1 MALVVIIVCIPP
13 CDLTSASWS
22 TTNAIEGEA
31 VNLNIAGTNCDGKT
45 VSFEIWEKDGLL
57 NPDDSVT
64 INPSSIVFSGTSSS
78 GSWTAEWQDDTDGF
92 QSNPPE
98 YYFIA
103 SVSDGSDEIKS
114 GLLYVEVS
122 IGLCDEITI
131 CSDSDVYSCGNCP
144 GVAEASVPEYINCAL
159 EDYNCMCEWDEI
171 EGCQAKW
178 DGIEDMTIGTCT
190 YIDSSIDPLGC
201 EDDGY
206 LSYGWVGEWT
216 WDSLNTYTPEPDPNN
231 GDYVEYTIGSD
242 DWHYDPNDK
251 QSLCED
257 SGKTTV
263 MCPAQIELPF
273 FRTWGIV
280 VTIGLIV
287 LVYIILNFK
296 KSKSKKKK

>member
-31 VNLNIAGTNCDGKT
+31 VNLNVAGTNCDGKT
-45 VSFEIWEKDGLL
+45 IDFEIWEKDGFL

-122 IGLCDEITI
+122 IGVCDEITI

-144 GVAEASVPEYINCAL
+144 GVAEASVPSYIDCA
-159 EDYNCMCEWDEI
+159 EGYNCRCEWDET

-178 DGIEDMTIGTCT
+178 DNVEGTCT
-190 YIDSSIDPLGC
+190 YITDSSIDPLGC
-201 EDDGY
+201 EDDGWLNY
-206 LSYGWVGEWT
+206 SWVSEWT

-231 GDYVEYTIGSD
+231 GDYVEDPLESD
-242 DWHYDPNDK
+242 EWHYDPLKRYLTCTDG
-251 QSLCED
+251 SDTVLCP
-257 SGKTTV
+257 GTI
-263 MCPAQIELPF
+263 QLPF
-273 FRTWGIV
+273 FGTWGIII
-280 VTIGLIV
+280 TIGLIV
-287 LVYIILNFK
+287 MIYVILNFK